1 MMDERATAF
10 AGSSPIMAG
19 RTAAGQQT
27 IVHAAREQQDWGH
40 PPARPAHLGT
50 TRDLLSTLSSSC
62 QVHMR
67 QLLDTVMILR
77 LPSHDRV
84 AQPSSLRMAALV
96 GLLAMTLATGCKGS
110 AKHVRY
116 SPGEVAKVLN
126 VDTATLK
133 PAIAVR
139 IEGNDR
145 PAWVTPER
153 WTRVRVL
160 YKAYGNAPL
169 WLEEGGVKDRASA
182 LLGALR
188 EAPDHGLD
196 TTAYPI
202 AAIERVVDA
211 KRLTD
216 TASAA
221 TLGEA
226 DVLLTSAYVAY
237 AADMLIGQVDPKTIS
252 QAWHIPA
259 GARELDTAIVRG
271 IEATDMKPALDS
283 MAPQNPD
290 YQALKAAYARY
301 RGIAA
306 SGGWQTVSGA
316 TSSAALKSRLDI
328 ELAGD
333 SSSTPGQHAVDSTA
347 VPTGV
352 VDSSAPTK
360 TVARDRR
367 SSRGSG
373 AAGADGAGAR
383 VELTRFQERHGL
395 DKTGKLDKA
404 TLEALNVTAG
414 ERARQIASNLERHR
428 WLPRALGTRYVF
440 VNVPAFRLDAYDSGQ
455 KQLTMKVVVGQ
466 EYEGKVTPVFSDTME
481 SVVFRPYWN
490 ITPDIQAKE
499 IGPKASADPGYLERN
514 DMEYYK
520 DGRATRIR
528 QRPGGKNSLGL
539 VKFLF
544 PNQFNIYLHDTP
556 AKALF
561 NKTDRAA
568 SHGCIR
574 IEKPAEMAQW
584 VLGWDAGRVEQ
595 MMNTGSDN
603 QAVKVPQKLPVYI
616 VYFTT
621 YIRDGQLFFGDDVY
635 NRDASLE
642 NKVAVEPNGT

>member
-1 MMDERATAF
+1 MRA
-10 AGSSPIMAG
+10 
-19 RTAAGQQT
+19 AA
-27 IVHAAREQQDWGH
+27 
-40 PPARPAHLGT
+40 
-50 TRDLLSTLSSSC
+50 S
-62 QVHMR
+62 
-67 QLLDTVMILR
+67 
-77 LPSHDRV
+77 
-84 AQPSSLRMAALV
+84 V
-96 GLLAMTLATGCKGS
+96 GLMAMALASGCKASG
-110 AKHVRY
+110 KHVRY
-116 SPGEVAKVLN
+116 SPGQVAKVLN

-153 WTRVRVL
+153 WTRVRGL

-182 LLGALR
+182 LLTALR

-196 TTAYPI
+196 TAAYPL

-259 GARELDTAIVRG
+259 GGRELDTAIVRG

-301 RGIAA
+301 RKIAA
-306 SGGWQTVSGA
+306 TGGWQTVSGA
-316 TSSAALKSRLDI
+316 TPPAALKSRLES

-352 VDSSAPTK
+352 VDSSAQAK
-360 TVARDRR
+360 TVPGKRS
-367 SSRGSG
+367 SSRGPG
-373 AAGADGAGAR
+373 TVVADGAGAGAR
-383 VELTRFQERHGL
+383 IELTRFQERHGL

-404 TLEALNVTAG
+404 TLVALNVSAG
-414 ERARQIASNLERHR
+414 ERAKQIAANLERHR

-490 ITPDIQAKE
+490 ITPDIQSKE
-499 IGPKASADPGYLERN
+499 IGPKASADPGYLARN
-514 DMEYYK
+514 EMEYYK
-520 DGRATRIR
+520 DGGATRIR

-544 PNQFNIYLHDTP
+544 PNSFNIYLHDTP
-556 AKALF
+556 AKELF

-574 IEKPAEMAQW
+574 LEKPAELAQW
-584 VLGWDAGRVEQ
+584 VLGWEAERVQ
-595 MMNTGSDN
+595 QAMNSGADN
-603 QAVKVPQKLPVYI
+603 NAVRVPQKLPVYI
-616 VYFTT
+616 VYFTA

-635 NRDASLE
+635 NRDANLE
-642 NKVAVEPNGT
+642 NKVAVAPKGP